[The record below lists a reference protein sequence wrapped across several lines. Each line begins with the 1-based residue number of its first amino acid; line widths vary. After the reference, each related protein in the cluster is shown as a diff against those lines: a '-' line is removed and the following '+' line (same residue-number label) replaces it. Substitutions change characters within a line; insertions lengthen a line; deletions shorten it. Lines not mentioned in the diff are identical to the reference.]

1 MADMALRDVSMA
13 TSLRHGN
20 DWLLRLPGSRARL
33 IARAYNFHPVEKHTN
48 KKAEKKSNRMSD
60 LSDAR

>member
-48 KKAEKKSNRMSD
+48 KKQKGKEKKQQD
-60 LSDAR
+60 V